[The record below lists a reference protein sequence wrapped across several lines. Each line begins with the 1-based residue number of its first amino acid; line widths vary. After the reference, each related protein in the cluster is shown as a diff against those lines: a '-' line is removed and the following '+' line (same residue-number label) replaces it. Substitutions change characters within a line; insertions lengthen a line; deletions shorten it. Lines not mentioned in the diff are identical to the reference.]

1 MATINQPHIKNTLTF
16 VIPAVC
22 GVIIDILSKWFVF
35 SQVKAYETI
44 TLIAGLLSIVR
55 SENKGVVFGILPG
68 KTNAFIILS
77 VIAIIAIVCIYLW
90 SDRSVTKS
98 NIALGMIFAGAVGNL
113 WDRIWFRGV
122 RDFIDFHLGN
132 AYHWPTF
139 NIADSLIC
147 VGVFLMAITSFFPP
161 KREQT

>member
-1 MATINQPHIKNTLTF
+1 MKNTLTF

-22 GVIIDILSKWFVF
+22 GVIIDILSKWLVF

-44 TLIAGLLSIVR
+44 TLIPGLLNMVR

-77 VIAIIAIVCIYLW
+77 AIAIIAILCIYLW

-98 NIALGMIFAGAVGNL
+98 NVALGMVMAGAAG
-113 WDRIWFRGV
+113 IYG
-122 RDFIDFHLGN
+122 IGYGLG
-132 AYHWPTF
+132 
-139 NIADSLIC
+139 
-147 VGVFLMAITSFFPP
+147 
-161 KREQT
+161 E

>member
-1 MATINQPHIKNTLTF
+1 MKNTLTF

-44 TLIAGLLSIVR
+44 TLIPGLLNMVR

-77 VIAIIAIVCIYLW
+77 AIAIIAILCIYLW

-98 NIALGMIFAGAVGNL
+98 NVALGMVMAGAGGNL
-113 WDRIWFRGV
+113 WDRMWFR
-122 RDFIDFHLGN
+122 
-132 AYHWPTF
+132 
-139 NIADSLIC
+139 
-147 VGVFLMAITSFFPP
+147 
-161 KREQT
+161 E

>member
-1 MATINQPHIKNTLTF
+1 MKNTLTF

-44 TLIAGLLSIVR
+44 TLIPGLLNMVR

-77 VIAIIAIVCIYLW
+77 AIAIIAIVCIYLR

-98 NIALGMIFAGAVGNL
+98 NVALGMVMAGAAGNL

-132 AYHWPTF
+132 VYHWPTF

-147 VGVFLMAITSFFPP
+147 IGVFLMAITSFFAP

>member
-1 MATINQPHIKNTLTF
+1 MKNTLTF

-44 TLIAGLLSIVR
+44 TLIPGLLNMVR

-77 VIAIIAIVCIYLW
+77 AIAIIAILCIYLW

-98 NIALGMIFAGAVGNL
+98 NVALGMVMAGAAGNL

-147 VGVFLMAITSFFPP
+147 IGVFLMAITSFFTSR
-161 KREQT
+161 RELN

>member
-1 MATINQPHIKNTLTF
+1 MKKALTF
-16 VIPAVC
+16 VIPAVG
-22 GVIIDILSKWFVF
+22 GVITDILSKWFVF
-35 SQVKAYETI
+35 SQVRAYETI
-44 TLIAGLLSIVR
+44 TLIPGLLNIVR

-90 SDRSVTKS
+90 SDRSLTKS
-98 NIALGMIFAGAVGNL
+98 NIALGMILAGAAGNL

-139 NIADSLIC
+139 NVADSLIC
-147 VGVFLMAITSFFPP
+147 IGVFLMAITSFFAPP
-161 KREQT
+161 RREQT

>member
-1 MATINQPHIKNTLTF
+1 MKNTLTF

-22 GVIIDILSKWFVF
+22 GVIIDILSKWLVF

-44 TLIAGLLSIVR
+44 TLIPGLLNMVR

-77 VIAIIAIVCIYLW
+77 AIAIIAILCIYLW

-98 NIALGMIFAGAVGNL
+98 NVALGMVMAGAAGNL

-147 VGVFLMAITSFFPP
+147 IGVFIMAITSFFAP

>member
-1 MATINQPHIKNTLTF
+1 MKNTLTF

-22 GVIIDILSKWFVF
+22 GVIIDILSKWFIF
-35 SQVKAYETI
+35 SQVEAYEVI
-44 TLIAGLLSIVR
+44 TLIPGLLNIVR

-68 KTNAFIILS
+68 KTNAFIVLS
-77 VIAIIAIVCIYLW
+77 AIAIIAIVCIYLW
-90 SDRSVTKS
+90 SDRSNTKS
-98 NIALGMIFAGAVGNL
+98 NIALGLVLAGATGNL
-113 WDRIWFRGV
+113 WDRIWFKGV

-147 VGVFLMAITSFFPP
+147 IGIFLMAITSFFTP
-161 KREQT
+161 KRG

>member
-1 MATINQPHIKNTLTF
+1 MKNTLTF

-22 GVIIDILSKWFVF
+22 GVIIDILSKWLVF

-44 TLIAGLLSIVR
+44 TLIPGLLNMVR

-77 VIAIIAIVCIYLW
+77 AIAIIAILCIYLW

-98 NIALGMIFAGAVGNL
+98 NVALGMVMAGAAGNL

-147 VGVFLMAITSFFPP
+147 IGIFIMAITSFFTP

>member
-1 MATINQPHIKNTLTF
+1 MKNTLTF

-22 GVIIDILSKWFVF
+22 GVIIDILSKWLVF

-44 TLIAGLLSIVR
+44 TLIPGLLNMVR

-77 VIAIIAIVCIYLW
+77 AIAIIAILCIYLW

-98 NIALGMIFAGAVGNL
+98 NVALGMVMAGAAGNL

-147 VGVFLMAITSFFPP
+147 IGVFLMAITSFFTSR
-161 KREQT
+161 REQT

>member
-1 MATINQPHIKNTLTF
+1 MKNTLTF

-35 SQVKAYETI
+35 SQVKAYEVI
-44 TLIAGLLSIVR
+44 TLIPGLLNIVR

-68 KTNAFIILS
+68 KTNVFIVLS
-77 VIAIIAIVCIYLW
+77 AIAIIAIIGIYLW
-90 SDRSVTKS
+90 SDRSNTKS
-98 NIALGMIFAGAVGNL
+98 NIALGLVLAGAAGNL
-113 WDRIWFRGV
+113 WDRIWFKGV
-122 RDFIDFHLGN
+122 RDFIDFHLGA

-147 VGVFLMAITSFFPP
+147 TGIFLMALTSFFTP
-161 KREQT
+161 KRG